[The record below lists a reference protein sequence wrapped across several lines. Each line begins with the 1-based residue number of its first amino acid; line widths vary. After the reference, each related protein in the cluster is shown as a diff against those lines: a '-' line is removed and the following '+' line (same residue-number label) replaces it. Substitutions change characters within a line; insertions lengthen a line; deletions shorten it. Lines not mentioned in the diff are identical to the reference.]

1 MRLLV
6 LLPVLLAGCNLKGFE
21 AEIQG
26 RTPFAPPAV
35 YLQWWHDTS
44 TCANLSGS
52 FEELAF
58 YLADWITGN
67 RLVARARWSEPHDI
81 IIVRGYEADSKVVRH
96 GTDCGPRGHEA
107 WRTLAQGIPT
117 LVAGVVA

>member
-6 LLPVLLAGCNLKGFE
+6 LLPLFLAGCNLKGFE

-35 YLQWWHDTS
+35 YLEWWHDTS

-52 FEELAF
+52 FEKLSF

-81 IIVRGYEADSKVVRH
+81 IIVRGYEADSKIVRH
-96 GTDCGPRGHEA
+96 EMLHDLLRGDPNHA
-107 WRTLAQGIPT
+107 DGRWVSCDLSFG
-117 LVAGVVA
+117 